1 MENRSLY
8 STKQKI
14 LISIITGLVTFV
26 LSPVGISTQIGN
38 IPIDIPW
45 SLLFP
50 MILSIAFGWRYAG
63 ICAISGAALFPFLL
77 WPEDGYANLGNVLM
91 YTAIFCNI
99 GLLYHPKAIKIES
112 SLVKRLIYS
121 IALSAITIFIQ
132 AKILLNLLLTINPAF
147 WTSQTINIFPQD
159 VINTILFKDVTTI
172 IFLTIIAETSLKVPI
187 IRKLLGL
194 KEIRAY
200 KQNQKIFLL
209 TNIIAITIWL
219 IFVGLDVAL
228 FQDFNPLQ
236 NSLIILSFLLILL
249 SGIIVSRA
257 IFHYSSLEFF
267 AKEELRK
274 SEIMFRLLAENSSD
288 IIIRQ
293 TLDNTLLYVS
303 PACKTLLGYLPDEL
317 IGKSIYEL
325 IHPSD
330 SKHAYWPKT
339 AQESSSFNIRL
350 ESQNEIYR
358 WFEVYNKI
366 VEIPNSNSRC
376 EIHSSLR
383 DITARVEAEKKL
395 KDSNDMF
402 SDMVMNSPGIIYQY
416 YITHSG
422 VRGFH
427 YISPKAEEILALQNN
442 VNHWTEMNLEQII
455 HPEDRER
462 FVFEMSDA
470 YLRQATF
477 HFEGRVLTPR
487 GVQWIE
493 VNSRPSLFED
503 ETRYNG
509 IITNITDRKNAENR
523 LIESEERYRRILS
536 GVTDYVYTVRVQDGK
551 PIETKH
557 NDACIAITGYS
568 PDEFVSNPNLWFDM
582 VIEQDRDMVVEKTL
596 KAIQGKLISPFEHK
610 IRCKNG
616 QIRWISNS
624 IISKYDSDQNL
635 IAYDGV
641 IEDITERKLAD
652 ELIRD
657 SESRFI
663 EMAANVPG
671 IIFQLY
677 VRNNNTKGFY
687 YISPKIE
694 EVIGVQIDIFNFD
707 EVFFK
712 LIHPEDKEIYL
723 QTSQKSI
730 SDRREFYFEGRL
742 VTPNGTVWI
751 QIVSHPKVEKEEV
764 IYNGIITNI
773 TQRKKAE
780 IALKN
785 LATNYASLSGK
796 PFYEAVCG
804 HIASLLNL
812 DYVFVGQILHAT
824 NEVNILGGSAL
835 GLLMEEMHYNLNNTP
850 CYIVS
855 NNNICHYVTNVQEQ
869 FPEDDLLK
877 AMNIEGYIGIPII
890 DKKEH
895 VIGILVGLST
905 RPIEE
910 TDNLTSFFNIF
921 VDRISAEMVSQKA
934 TEALNESERKLR
946 TLFGSM
952 TEMVLLNELIYDAN
966 NQPIDYHIRDCN
978 KAFTEIMGFNRGDV
992 INKKGSEI
1000 FQNSTLPFFKDLVN
1014 VAISGEPFD
1023 YEIYDPKLDKHFM
1036 VSAVSPQK
1044 NSFATIST
1052 DITSLKLIQE
1062 AIIEKNKELEN
1073 YLYITSHDLRTPL
1086 VNIQGFSL
1094 RLQKQTTTIK
1104 EIAALCDF
1112 DALKK
1117 DEISK
1122 IVDVSIPKSLEYIF
1136 TNITKMDSLINGLLQ
1151 ISRTG
1156 RLKMTINEVS
1166 MNQIIDSVIAS
1177 LNYQITEIGAKIS
1190 LNELPNCFGDYH
1202 LLNQLFSNIV
1212 SNAIKYRDENRNLE
1226 ISITAKTKYNKVI
1239 YAVSDNGIGI
1249 ESRHLSKIW
1258 DVFFRVD
1265 NQLVGEGLGLS
1276 LVKRIIDKHKGKVWV
1291 ESTFGEGSTFFIELP
1306 KSRFSE

>member
-1 MENRSLY
+1 MENQSYY
-8 STKQKI
+8 STQQKI
-14 LISIITGLVTFV
+14 FISIITGVVTFV
-26 LSPVGISTQIGN
+26 LSPLGISTKIGN

-45 SLLFP
+45 SLLLP
-50 MILSIAFGWRYAG
+50 MILSIGFGWRYAI
-63 ICAISGAALFPFLL
+63 ICSLSGAALSPFLL
-77 WPEDGYANLGNVLM
+77 WPEDGYANIGNALM
-91 YTAIFCNI
+91 YTAIFYNV
-99 GLLYHPKAIKIES
+99 GLLYHPKATKIES
-112 SLVKRLIYS
+112 SLVRRLIYS
-121 IALSAITIFIQ
+121 IAISSITILIQ
-132 AKILLNLLLTINPAF
+132 EKLFLNLLLKLNPAF
-147 WTSQTINIFPQD
+147 WTSQTINIFPQE
-159 VINTILFKDVTTI
+159 VINSILFKDVITI

-200 KQNQKIFLL
+200 KQNQKILL
-209 TNIIAITIWL
+209 YTNIVAITIWL
-219 IFVGLDVAL
+219 IFVGLDIAL

-236 NSLIILSFLLILL
+236 NPLIVLSFLLILL

-267 AKEELRK
+267 AKEELLK

-288 IIIRQ
+288 IILRQ
-293 TLDNTLLYVS
+293 SLDNTLLYVS
-303 PACKTLLGYLPDEL
+303 PACKTLLGYQPDDL

-330 SKHAYWPKT
+330 SKHAFWPKT

-358 WFEVYNKI
+358 WFEVFNKI
-366 VEIPNSNSRC
+366 VEIPNSNNRC

-383 DITARVEAEKKL
+383 DITARVEAEKRL

-442 VNHWTEMNLEQII
+442 VSHWTEMNLEQII
-455 HPEDRER
+455 HPDDRER

-487 GVQWIE
+487 GVQWVE

-509 IITNITDRKNAENR
+509 IITNITERKNAENR
-523 LIESEERYRRILS
+523 LIESEDRYKRILA
-536 GVTDYVYTVRVQDGK
+536 GVTDYVYTVTIQNGK

-557 NDACIAITGYS
+557 NEACLAITGYT
-568 PDEFVSNPNLWFDM
+568 PEEFVSNPNLWFEM
-582 VIEQDRDMVVEKTL
+582 VVEQDRDNVIEKTL
-596 KAIQGKLISPFEHK
+596 KAIQGKLISPFEHRIK
-610 IRCKNG
+610 CKNG

-624 IISKYDSDQNL
+624 IIFKYDSEQNL

-641 IEDITERKLAD
+641 IEDITDRKLA
-652 ELIRD
+652 EEIIRE
-657 SESRFI
+657 SESRFM

-671 IIFQLY
+671 IIFQLF
-677 VRNNNTKGFY
+677 VRDDKTKGYY

-694 EVIGVQIDIFNFD
+694 EVIGIKIDIFNFD
-707 EVFFK
+707 EVFTQ
-712 LIHPEDKEIYL
+712 LLHPDDKEAYI
-723 QTSQKSI
+723 KSSEKTI
-730 SDRREFYFEGRL
+730 LERSELNFEGRI
-742 VTPNGTVWI
+742 VTTNGTVWI
-751 QIVSHPKVEKEEV
+751 QIVSHPKIEKEEV

-780 IALKN
+780 IALKS

-796 PFYEAVCG
+796 PFYEAVCS
-804 HIASLLNL
+804 HISSLLNL
-812 DYVFVGQILHAT
+812 DYVFVGQIIHKT
-824 NEVNILGGSAL
+824 NEVNVLGGCAL
-835 GLLMEEMHYNLNNTP
+835 GAPMGAMQYNLSNTP
-850 CYIVS
+850 CAIVS
-855 NNNICHYVTNVQEQ
+855 DSNICHFLESVQEK
-869 FPEDDLLK
+869 FPKDDLLK
-877 AMNIEGYIGIPII
+877 IMDIEGYVGIPIK
-890 DKKEH
+890 DKSDH
-895 VIGILVGLST
+895 VIGILVGLNT
-905 RPIEE
+905 KPIVE

-946 TLFGSM
+946 TLFSSM
-952 TEMVLLNELIYDAN
+952 TEMVLLNELLFDAN
-966 NQPIDYHIRDCN
+966 NEPIDYQIRDCN
-978 KAFTEIMGFNRGDV
+978 KAFTDIMGISREDV
-992 INKKGSEI
+992 INRKGSEI
-1000 FQNSTLPFFKDLVN
+1000 FQNSNLPYFKDLVN
-1014 VAISGEPFD
+1014 VAITGEPFD
-1023 YEIYDPKLDKHFM
+1023 YQIYDPKLDRHFM
-1036 VSAVSPQK
+1036 VSAVSPHK

-1052 DITSLKLIQE
+1052 DITSLKLVQE
-1062 AIIEKNKELEN
+1062 TIIEKNKELEN

-1094 RLQKQTTTIK
+1094 RLQKQTSAIK
-1104 EIAALCDF
+1104 EIAALCELDT
-1112 DALKK
+1112 AKR

-1122 IVDVSIPKSLEYIF
+1122 ITDESIPKSLEYIL

-1151 ISRTG
+1151 ISRAG

-1166 MNQIIDSVIAS
+1166 MKQIIDTIIAS
-1177 LNYQITEIGAKIS
+1177 LNFQLTEIGAKV
-1190 LNELPNCFGDYH
+1190 LVDELPNCFGDYH
-1202 LLNQLFSNIV
+1202 LLNQLFSNILT
-1212 SNAIKYRDENRNLE
+1212 NAIKYRDESRNLE
-1226 ISITAKTKYNKVI
+1226 ITITAKTKYNKVI
-1239 YAVSDNGIGI
+1239 YAISDNGIGI
-1249 ESRHLSKIW
+1249 EPRHLTKIW

-1276 LVKRIIDKHKGKVWV
+1276 LVKRIVDKHKGKAWV
-1291 ESTFGEGSTFFIELP
+1291 ESTVGKGSTFFIELP
-1306 KSRFSE
+1306 KTIFSE